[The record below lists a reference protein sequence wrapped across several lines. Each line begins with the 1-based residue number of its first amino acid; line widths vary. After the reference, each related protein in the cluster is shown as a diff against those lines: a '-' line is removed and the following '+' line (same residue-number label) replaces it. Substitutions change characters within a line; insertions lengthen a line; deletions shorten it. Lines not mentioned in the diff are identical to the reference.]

1 MSLSSSLFSG
11 ISGLTTL
18 GNAMQIIGDNIANV
32 NTVGFKSSSFTF
44 QDLLSQSVATL
55 SGTSQ
60 VGRGTALGNIRASFA
75 QGSFETTGNTTDLA
89 IGGNGF
95 FQLRES
101 GSENYVYSRAGNFS
115 FNENGYLVNPEGYVV
130 QGWSLDSNGQDEGS
144 ITDIVMS
151 SFTSPPSATDN
162 VQVIV
167 NLDSDG
173 DDNSSGTDNALF
185 QAWDGTSTTP
195 IGENAYE
202 YQTTLRV
209 YDSLGSTHDI
219 TLYFD
224 KAETDSTYEYI
235 VTCNPSEDKRT
246 FLDSEE
252 VTDITCVADSSD
264 SLDGT
269 YFTLYDDDES
279 VAFWID
285 TDDSGTLIPPGAL
298 AADRAVE
305 ITEIDTD
312 MTDAQVATE
321 VAAAI
326 DGDGDFSATSSGAVV
341 TVDNDGT
348 DGDRAN
354 AGAGTSGFTT
364 EVTNQGGAATSHPLL
379 GLLARGTVAFD
390 TSGSISNVTLDQ
402 TDTTDGGVDVQTA
415 SDVSDGYYQF
425 IPTFI
430 SGSPQE
436 IELNLG
442 MRYNGTDWVK
452 SSLSTSQF
460 ASASTTTFQSA
471 SGYGSGD
478 LGGVNVDVDGVIT
491 GSYSNGQLIPL
502 YRVGLAK
509 FQNEDGLFKE
519 GGNLYS
525 QTRESGDATTNK
537 PGTAG
542 LGSIAPNA
550 LEQSN
555 VDIAAE
561 LVKMITTQRGFQ
573 ANSKVITVTDQML
586 AELINIKR

>member
-11 ISGLTTL
+11 ISGLSTL

-32 NTVGFKSSSFTF
+32 NTVGFKGSSFTF

-60 VGRGTALGNIRASFA
+60 VGRGTALGNIRASFE

-95 FQLRES
+95 FQLKES
-101 GSENYVYSRAGNFS
+101 GTENYVYSRAGNFS
-115 FNENGYLVNPEGYVV
+115 FNEGGYLVNPEGYIV
-130 QGWSLDSNGQDEGS
+130 QGWSMDSNGQDEGS

-162 VQVIV
+162 IEVIV

-185 QAWDGTSTTP
+185 DAWNGTSTTP
-195 IGENAYE
+195 IGESAYE

-235 VTCNPSEDKRT
+235 VACNPSEDKRT
-246 FLDSEE
+246 FLASNE
-252 VTDITCVADSSD
+252 VTDITCVADVAG

-269 YFTLYDDDES
+269 YFTLYDGVGS

-285 TDDSGTLIPPGAL
+285 VGDTGTAAPIHG
-298 AADRAVE
+298 ADRAVE
-305 ITEIDTD
+305 ITTVTAG
-312 MTDAQVATE
+312 MTAAE
-321 VAAAI
+321 VAAEVALGI
-326 DGDGDFSATSSGAVV
+326 TGDSEFGATSSGAVV
-341 TVDNDGT
+341 TVT
-348 DGDRAN
+348 D
-354 AGAGTSGFTT
+354 AGAAGARTNADTGTSGFTT
-364 EVTNQGGAATSHPLL
+364 EVTNQGGTATSHPLI

-402 TDTTDGGVDVQTA
+402 IDTSNGGVDAQTT

-430 SGSPQE
+430 SGSPQV

-442 MRYNGTDWVK
+442 TRYNGTSWVK

-509 FQNEDGLFKE
+509 FQNEEGLFKE

-525 QTRESGDATTNK
+525 ETRESGDAITNK

>member
-11 ISGLTTL
+11 ISGLSTL

-32 NTVGFKSSSFTF
+32 NTVGFKGSSFTF

-60 VGRGTALGNIRASFA
+60 VGRGTALGNIRASFE

-95 FQLRES
+95 FQLKES
-101 GSENYVYSRAGNFS
+101 GTQNYFYSRAGNFS
-115 FNENGYLVNPEGYVV
+115 FNENGYLINPEGYIV
-130 QGWSLDSNGQDEGS
+130 QGWSLDSSGQDEGS

-151 SFTSPPSATDN
+151 SFTSPPSETDN
-162 VQVIV
+162 IEVIV

-173 DDNSSGTDNALF
+173 DDNSSGTDTSLF
-185 QAWDGTSTTP
+185 QAWDGTNTTP
-195 IGENAYE
+195 IGESSYE

-224 KAETDSTYEYI
+224 KANSDSTYEYI
-235 VTCNPSEDKRT
+235 VTCNPSEDNRT
-246 FLDSEE
+246 FTASKE
-252 VTDITCVADSSD
+252 VTDITCLADTAG

-269 YFTLYDDDES
+269 YFTLNDDAGS

-285 TDDSGTLIPPGAL
+285 VDDSGTTIPTGAS

-305 ITEIDTD
+305 ITTITAG
-312 MTDAQVATE
+312 MTAAQVAAE
-321 VAAAI
+321 VAAGILLDPQAKF
-326 DGDGDFSATSSGAVV
+326 GATASGAVV
-341 TVDNDGT
+341 TVT
-348 DGDRAN
+348 DASTGARTN
-354 AGAGTSGFTT
+354 AGAGTSGFTP
-364 EVTNQGGAATSHPLL
+364 EVTKQGGTATSHPLE
-379 GLLARGTVAFD
+379 GLLARGTLIYG
-390 TSGSISNVTLDQ
+390 TSGSITDLTLGQ
-402 TDTTDGGVDVQTA
+402 IDTSDGGVDLQTT
-415 SDVSDGYYQF
+415 SDVSNGFYQF
-425 IPTFI
+425 IPTFTSDQI
-430 SGSPQE
+430 
-436 IELNLG
+436 IELNFG
-442 MRYNGTDWVK
+442 TRYNGSSWVN
-452 SSLSTSQF
+452 SSLSTTQY

-471 SGYGSGD
+471 NGYGAGD

-509 FQNEDGLFKE
+509 FQNTEGLFKE

-525 QTRESGDATTNK
+525 ETRESGSAITNK
-537 PGTAG
+537 PGTNG

-555 VDIAAE
+555 VDIANE

-573 ANSKVITVTDQML
+573 ANSKIITVTDQML